1 VAREFFRIVRGSRP
15 VLEDFVPLGAT
26 GRVLRFP
33 EYRREFEE
41 GISVYDDFDHAC
53 AMARKNRF
61 RQGRFLV
68 KLVVPDDG
76 SVELKQTFAEHH
88 YTLYA
93 KPEQILSY
101 AEPVAV
107 PILATLG
114 D

>member
-1 VAREFFRIVRGSRP
+1 MPREFFRIVRGARP
-15 VLEDFVPLGAT
+15 VLDDFKPLGAT
-26 GRVLRFP
+26 GRPLRFP

-41 GISVYDDFDHAC
+41 GISVYDDFGHAC
-53 AMARKNRF
+53 AMARGNRF

-68 KLVVPDDG
+68 KLLIPDDG
-76 SVELKQTFAEHH
+76 GIEFKQTFAEHH
-88 YTLYA
+88 FTLYA
-93 KPEQILSY
+93 RPEQILSY